1 MKTIEEEIWAYIDGT
16 CNPREK
22 ESIAI
27 KIASDNNYA
36 VTYKELL
43 KLNELMLSND
53 LEEPSMS
60 FSRNVMEAVALE
72 VAPKKLKTK
81 VDNRIILGIGAF
93 FSLSILSLLVYA
105 IAVSDI
111 STSDFQM
118 PRLDVNINFS
128 QYLTPGLMKIF
139 LFFDL
144 MLALVYFDRLLR
156 RKNTA

>member
-1 MKTIEEEIWAYIDGT
+1 MKTIEEEIWTYMDGT

-22 ESIAI
+22 ESIAV
-27 KIASDNNYA
+27 KIATDNNYA

-43 KLNELMLSND
+43 KLNELLASND

-93 FSLSILSLLVYA
+93 FSLSLLSILVYA
-105 IAVSDI
+105 IAASDI
-111 STSDFQM
+111 SASDFQM
-118 PRLDVNINFS
+118 PRMNLNINFS
-128 QYLTPGLMKIF
+128 QFLTPGLIKIF

-156 RKNTA
+156 RKNSV

>member
-22 ESIAI
+22 DSIAI